1 MGKIPAALAAAAM
14 LVLLSGCVT
23 TIWRKVGTPAQAA
36 KDLKTCAGKAGL
48 HYESIGTTGGPAAM
62 SSQNTYQ
69 YFWGAPFEKC
79 MKAKG
84 YRKAK

>member
-1 MGKIPAALAAAAM
+1 MGKIPVALAAAAM

-23 TIWRKVGTPAQAA
+23 TTWRKVGTPAQAA
-36 KDLKTCAGKAGL
+36 KDLKTCADKAGL
-48 HYESIGTTGGPAAM
+48 HFDPNGLTGGPTATI
-62 SSQNTYQ
+62 SQNTYQ
-69 YFWGAPFEKC
+69 DFLGAPFEKC